1 MPTTIGII
9 RAATTQVLR
18 STTPHP
24 KAAIRAED
32 GYTHTMRYAPVGAEL
47 SGWGITWEALDRP
60 GRQPIVARTAE
71 GLPALSLEFLLGDPD
86 HQVDVE
92 QSITELRHLAAGGQR
107 ITLVNLSPQEAG
119 PWRIQN
125 IAVTATMRQHGTNRI
140 TRATVKLDLIEAV
153 DVNTAATVVPR
164 YKRKSPKKAYKYK
177 VKKGD
182 TVKTIAYKA
191 YGDPYA
197 YPFIVKANK
206 LKSTTLKAGTVL
218 TIPKIKV

>member
-1 MPTTIGII
+1 VATVGII
-9 RAATTQVLR
+9 RAATGGPYGQ
-18 STTPHP
+18 HP
-24 KAAIRAED
+24 QAAIRAEN
-32 GYTHTMRYAPVGAEL
+32 GYTLILRYAPTGAEL
-47 SGWGITWEALDRP
+47 GGWGVVWSALDRP

-71 GLPALSLEFLLGDPD
+71 GLPTLSFEFLLGDPD

-92 QSITELRHLAAGGQR
+92 PYVRALRKLAEGGQR

-119 PWRIQN
+119 PWRIDDLK
-125 IAVTATMRQHGTNRI
+125 VSATLRQHGSNRI
-140 TRATVKLDLIEAV
+140 TRATVSISLIEAV
-153 DVNTAATVVPR
+153 DVNTRASVVSR

-182 TVKTIAYKA
+182 TLKSIAHKA

-197 YPFIVKANK
+197 YPAIVKANK
-206 LKSTTLKAGTVL
+206 LKTTKVAVGKTL